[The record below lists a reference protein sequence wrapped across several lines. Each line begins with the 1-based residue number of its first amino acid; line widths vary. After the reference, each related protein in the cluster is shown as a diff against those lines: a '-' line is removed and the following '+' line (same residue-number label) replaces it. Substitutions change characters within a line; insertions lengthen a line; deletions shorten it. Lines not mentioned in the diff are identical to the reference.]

1 MSQENVEVIHRL
13 YEAFSRR
20 DFEDAVRNL
29 HRDFELFPAIAGPD
43 WADHYRGHDGAK
55 EFWQVITE
63 VWETATVE
71 FKEAIEAP
79 ANRIVAV
86 EHWRTGGRDGIEI
99 DFQLTEVYAFRDGLI
114 VRIDGFLDKAEA
126 LEAAGLSE

>member
-1 MSQENVEVIHRL
+1 MSQENVEIIQRL

-20 DFEDAVRNL
+20 DFDDAVQYL
-29 HRDFELFPAIAGPD
+29 HRHFEISPAISGPD
-43 WADHYRGHDGAK
+43 WLDQYRGHDGAK
-55 EFWQVITE
+55 EFWEAITE
-63 VWETATVE
+63 VWEMATVE

-79 ANRIVAV
+79 ENRIVAV
-86 EHWRTGGRDGIEI
+86 ERWRTVGRDGIEI

-126 LEAAGLSE
+126 LEAAGVSE